1 MKSKDLQKLTEG
13 HELVIADWLVQRID
27 TYASQL
33 SEERSVG
40 FAIWTSVNGW
50 VLMANTGFWVNDKE
64 TERTTSQLRI
74 SHLVSYRAA
83 HCAPPRTSCLL
94 PEDNAGQVAFKVPH
108 PAAGVRRE
116 RSITTHSSG
125 LNDC

>member
-64 TERTTSQLRI
+64 TERTTSQLYTLYLE
-74 SHLVSYRAA
+74 S
-83 HCAPPRTSCLL
+83 
-94 PEDNAGQVAFKVPH
+94 
-108 PAAGVRRE
+108 
-116 RSITTHSSG
+116 
-125 LNDC
+125 LNQSNDADK